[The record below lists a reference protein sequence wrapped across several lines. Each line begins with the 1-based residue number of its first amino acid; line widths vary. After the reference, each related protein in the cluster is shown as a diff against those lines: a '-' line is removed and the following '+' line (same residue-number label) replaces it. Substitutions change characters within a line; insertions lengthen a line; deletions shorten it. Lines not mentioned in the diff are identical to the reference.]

1 MRKDIL
7 KQKKKTIYNN
17 NKNKEKKIRIYVQ
30 KKYNCNLT
38 IDEETYLMLHIHRIS
53 GKQTLKGE
61 EK

>member
-1 MRKDIL
+1 MPMTVY
-7 KQKKKTIYNN
+7 Q
-17 NKNKEKKIRIYVQ
+17 KIRIYVQ

-53 GKQTLKGE
+53 DKQTLKGE